1 MKLMKSVDYRQTNM
15 GKSQDIRIKPSA
27 VMIWIL
33 LVAVLYIL
41 SRYNYLLFHGLAEL
55 FSIAI
60 AWAIFMIVQNSRQY
74 LDNHYFSFISIA
86 YLFVSVLDLL
96 HMLAYKGMG
105 VFSGQD
111 ANLPTQL
118 WIMARYTQSLS
129 MVIAPFLVEKKINPG
144 LISAVYA
151 AIVLFLVASAYQW
164 DLFPDCFIEGLG
176 LTAFKKTSEY
186 LISILLVISAA
197 LLFKKRQEF
206 DPYILKIL
214 IAATGLTILSELV
227 FTFYIN
233 VFGLSNFVG
242 HYFKILAFY
251 LIYKALIEAALKKP
265 YDLIFKKLI
274 RKQDVLD
281 EIQRGQRLLIQ
292 NIPGMIY
299 RAQPDWSATIIS
311 GCEKLCGYSEDE
323 LNRKEKK
330 WFDIILE
337 QDRENVFAQ
346 GSELVRTPESLVQ
359 TYRIKTR
366 EGTIKWVADHKTSYF
381 SDQGNFLGIDGI
393 VFDITRDMEMQET
406 LRRLSFQDGLT
417 RVANRRKL
425 DQVMDLEFRRCA
437 RSGKP
442 LAVLI
447 CDIDFFKTYND
458 TYGHLKGDEC
468 LMAVAKKLDSLFNRP
483 GDLFARYGGEEF
495 AVILSETGLDTA
507 SLMAEKIRTEI
518 EQMQI
523 EHTGAKGY
531 KTVTISVGGCVAV
544 PDNRLTPEDLLRQ
557 ADQALYQAK
566 KAGRNTVR
574 VSRLDHMKNF

>member
-1 MKLMKSVDYRQTNM
+1 MDLMKTVDDRKTNM
-15 GKSQDIRIKPSA
+15 GKPPDVRIKPSEII
-27 VMIWIL
+27 IWIFIL
-33 LVAVLYIL
+33 AVLYIL

-60 AWAIFMIVQNSRQY
+60 AWAIFMIAQNSKQY
-74 LDNHYFSFISIA
+74 LDNHYFRFISIA
-86 YLFVSVLDLL
+86 FFFVSILDLF

-105 VFSGQD
+105 VFPGQD
-111 ANLPTQL
+111 ADLPTQL

-129 MVIAPFLVEKKINPG
+129 MVIAPFLVEKKIRTGP
-144 LISAVYA
+144 ISAAYA
-151 AIVLFLVASAYQW
+151 VIVLFLAASAYPW

-197 LLFKKRQEF
+197 LLFNKRQEF

-214 IAATGLTILSELV
+214 IAATGLTILSELS
-227 FTFYIN
+227 FTFYIS
-233 VFGLSNFVG
+233 VFGFSNLVG

-251 LIYKALIEAALKKP
+251 LIYKALIEAALKRP

-274 RKQDVLD
+274 KKQDALD
-281 EIQRGQRLLIQ
+281 KIQRGQRLLIQ

-299 RAQPDWSATIIS
+299 RARADWSAVIIS
-311 GCEKLCGYSEDE
+311 GCERLCGYSEDE

-330 WFDIILE
+330 WVDIILE
-337 QDRENVFAQ
+337 QDRESVFAQ
-346 GSELVRTPESLVQ
+346 GSELVKAPESLVQ

-366 EGTIKWVADHKTSYF
+366 EGKVKWVADHKTSYF

-393 VFDITRDMEMQET
+393 VFDITREMEMQET
-406 LRRLSFQDGLT
+406 LRCLSFQDGLT
-417 RVANRRKL
+417 GVANRRKL
-425 DQVMDLEFRRCA
+425 DHVMDLEFRRCA
-437 RSGKP
+437 RSEKP
-442 LAVLI
+442 LTVLI
-447 CDIDFFKTYND
+447 CDIDFFKAYND

-507 SLMAEKIRTEI
+507 LLMAEKMRNEI

-523 EHTGAKGY
+523 DHTGAKDQ
-531 KTVTISVGGCVAV
+531 KIVTISVGGCVAT
-544 PDNRLTPEDLLRQ
+544 PKAGLTSEDLFRQ

-566 KAGRNTVR
+566 KEGRNTIR
-574 VSRLDHMKNF
+574 VHLYNQAPAA

>member
-1 MKLMKSVDYRQTNM
+1 MKTIDYQKTNM
-15 GKSQDIRIKPSA
+15 GKSQDIRIKPSEII
-27 VMIWIL
+27 IWVFIL
-33 LVAVLYIL
+33 AVLYFL

-60 AWAIFMIVQNSRQY
+60 SWAIFMIAQNSRQY
-74 LDNHYFSFISIA
+74 LGNHYFRFISIA

-105 VFSGQD
+105 VFPGQD
-111 ANLPTQL
+111 ADLPTQL
-118 WIMARYTQSLS
+118 WIMARYMQSLS
-129 MVIAPFLVEKKINPG
+129 MVIAPFLVEKKIRPG
-144 LISAVYA
+144 PISAVYA
-151 AIVLFLVASAYQW
+151 AIVIFLVASVYQW
-164 DLFPDCFIEGLG
+164 DLFPDCFIEGHG

-186 LISILLVISAA
+186 MISILLMISAA
-197 LLFKKRQEF
+197 LLFNKRQEF
-206 DPYILKIL
+206 NPYILKIL
-214 IAATGLTILSELV
+214 IAATGLTILSELS
-227 FTFYIN
+227 FTFYIS
-233 VFGLSNFVG
+233 VFGFSNLVG

-251 LIYKALIEAALKKP
+251 LIYKALIQAALKRP

-274 RKQDVLD
+274 QKQDALD

-299 RAQPDWSATIIS
+299 RARPDWSAVIIS
-311 GCEKLCGYSEDE
+311 GSEKLCGYSEDE

-337 QDRENVFAQ
+337 QDRENVFSQ
-346 GSELVRTPESLVQ
+346 GSELVKAPENLVQ

-366 EGTIKWVADHKTSYF
+366 EGMIKWVADHKTSYF
-381 SDQGNFLGIDGI
+381 SDQGDFLGIDGI
-393 VFDITRDMEMQET
+393 VFDITREMEMQET

-417 RVANRRKL
+417 GVANRRKL

-447 CDIDFFKTYND
+447 CDIDFFKAYND

-495 AVILSETGLDTA
+495 AVILPETGLDTA
-507 SLMAEKIRTEI
+507 LLMAEKIRVKI
-518 EQMQI
+518 EQRQI
-523 EHTGAKGY
+523 EHVGAKNQNI
-531 KTVTISVGGCVAV
+531 VTISVGGCVVV
-544 PDNRLTPEDLLRQ
+544 PDSRLTSEDLFRQ

-566 KAGRNTVR
+566 KEGRNTIR
-574 VSRLDHMKNF
+574 VYLYDSKPAAGSK